1 MKRQTSNQK
10 RRDIDRLLMR
20 KIPCS
25 YRELIHEYLRVYPT
39 DPDDI
44 VAVNLNIWLK
54 SLPKGISNEILKT
67 I

>member
-1 MKRQTSNQK
+1 
-10 RRDIDRLLMR
+10 MR
-20 KIPCS
+20 KLPAN
-25 YRELIHEYLRVYPT
+25 YRELITEYLRVYPT
-39 DPDDI
+39 DPDEI

>member
-25 YRELIHEYLRVYPT
+25 YRELIHEYLSVYPT
-39 DPDDI
+39 DPDEI

-54 SLPKGISNEILKT
+54 SLPKGICNEILKT

>member
-20 KIPCS
+20 KLPCD
-25 YRELIHEYLRVYPT
+25 YRELIKEYINVYPL
-39 DPDDI
+39 DNDDI
-44 VAVNLNIWLK
+44 VAINLNIWLK